1 MARTSL
7 FAVTVALLSACGES
21 GPAPRAA
28 AGPAREVC
36 DDPPPA
42 TRRDDLVETIHGVPV
57 ADPYRWLE
65 DARAPEVDAWMRAQD
80 THARAR
86 LTGLPRRDG
95 ILARLAELLDIDAV
109 SAPYHRGGNYFYT
122 RRHRGVQK
130 PIYYIRRGDDGPE
143 EVLID
148 PNKLSPDGS
157 VSVHGIFPS
166 FDGRLVAYKL
176 SRNNADASTL
186 YVRDLATGE
195 DRPDVIDGARYA
207 APAWTPDGRGFYYV
221 WLPTDPA
228 IPPSELPGY
237 AEVRFHAIGEPASK
251 DSIVAPA
258 TGDPSRFVGVSLSR
272 DGRWL
277 FLSHQH
283 GWNSTDLYL
292 RDLAAGDAE
301 FTPLVVGRPAIYDVT
316 AWKDRFYVHTNE
328 GAPRFRVF
336 AVDPRRPARE
346 HWRELVPE
354 QPSTLEHIQIVGD
367 HLALGYLRDAHSALE
382 LRTLDGALVRTLP
395 LPGLGTTGGL
405 VGNPD
410 EDRAYYGFSSF
421 TEPHQIFET
430 SIASGET
437 RLWQKIDLPVDTSRF
452 VVEQLWYPSNDGT
465 RVSMFVVRR
474 RDLPLR
480 GDAPALLTGYGG
492 FSVSM
497 TPAFS
502 ARAVVWLEHGGVYA
516 VPNLRG
522 GGEYGEDWHR
532 DGMRDKK
539 QNVFDD
545 FAAAARSLVER
556 GYTSHDRLAIYGGSN
571 GGLLV
576 GATMVQ
582 NPGLAR
588 AVACA
593 VPLLDMVRYTKF
605 GAGKTWIPEYGDPDD
620 PADFAVLHAYSPYH
634 HVADDTRY
642 PALLM
647 LSADSDDR
655 VDPMHARKFTAAIQH
670 ASPRPALLRIE
681 TNAGHGGADLL
692 HQTIEREA
700 DMLAFLLAHT
710 AP

>member
-1 MARTSL
+1 M
-7 FAVTVALLSACGES
+7 SA
-21 GPAPRAA
+21 
-28 AGPAREVC
+28 
-36 DDPPPA
+36 PPA
-42 TRRDDLVETIHGVPV
+42 APPAARRDAVVEVIHGVEI

-65 DARAPEVDAWMRAQD
+65 DARDPEVEAWMRAQD
-80 THARAR
+80 EHARAR
-86 LTGLPRRDG
+86 LTGLPRRDAIAG
-95 ILARLAELLDIDAV
+95 RLAELLDIDAV

-122 RRHRGVQK
+122 RRHRGLQK
-130 PIYYIRRGDDGPE
+130 PIYYMRRGDDGPE
-143 EVLID
+143 EVLLD

-157 VSVHGIFPS
+157 VAVHGIFPS
-166 FDGRLVAYKL
+166 FDGKLVAYKL

-186 YVRDLATGE
+186 YLRDLETGR

-207 APAWTPDGRGFYYV
+207 APSWTPDGRGFYYV
-221 WLPTDPA
+221 WLPTDDS
-228 IPPSELPGY
+228 IPPSELPGR
-237 AEVRFHAIGEPASK
+237 AEVRYHRVGEPASK

-277 FLSHQH
+277 FLHHQH
-283 GWNSTDLYL
+283 GWNSTDVYV
-292 RDLAAGDAE
+292 RDLAAGQQE
-301 FTPLVVGRPAIYDVT
+301 FAPLIVGRPAIYDVT
-316 AWKDRFYVHTNE
+316 AWRGRFYVHTNE
-328 GAPRFRVF
+328 GAPRYRVF
-336 AVDPRRPARE
+336 AVDPHRPARDD
-346 HWRELVPE
+346 WQELVPE
-354 QPSTLEHIQIVGD
+354 ADATLESLQIVGE
-367 HLALGYLRDAHSALE
+367 HLVLGYLRDAHSALE
-382 LRTLDGALVRTLP
+382 VRDLDGAHVRSLP

-410 EDRAYYGFSSF
+410 EDRAYYSFSSF
-421 TEPHQIFET
+421 TEPSQIFET
-430 SIASGET
+430 SIARGET

-452 VVEQLWYPSNDGT
+452 LVEQLWYPSKDGT
-465 RVSMFVVRR
+465 KISMFVVRR

-497 TPAFS
+497 TPGFS

-522 GGEYGEDWHR
+522 GGEYGEDWHK
-532 DGMRDKK
+532 DGMREKK

-556 GYTSHDRLAIYGGSN
+556 GYTSHDRLAILGGSN

-582 NPGLAR
+582 HPELAR
-588 AVACA
+588 AAACA

-620 PADFAVLHAYSPYH
+620 AADFAVLHAYSPYH
-634 HVADDTRY
+634 HVDARTRY

-681 TNAGHGGADLL
+681 KSAGHGGADLL

-700 DMLAFLLAHT
+700 DTLAFLLAHT